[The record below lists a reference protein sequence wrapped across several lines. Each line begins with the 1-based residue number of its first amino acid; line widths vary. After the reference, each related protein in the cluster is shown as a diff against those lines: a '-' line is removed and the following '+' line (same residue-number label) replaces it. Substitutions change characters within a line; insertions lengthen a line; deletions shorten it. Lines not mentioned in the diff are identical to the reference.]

1 MSVVL
6 RLEGFRSHH
15 STKVTLP
22 AGLTTYICGPN
33 GSGKTDLYRAIR
45 WVLFAKKNDKI
56 HPLETSTVVRVSLR
70 IGGMRIVRTGLPDTI
85 LVQREGKTYHGEEA
99 ETIIRSV
106 FGTREAW
113 ELSSSSRGIHPYITA
128 NSQKRLEILN
138 EITEEAKARDI
149 IVALVAKFKSEVK
162 VLTTKH
168 KERMIRYEAVY
179 GTESI
184 DAAKILSDKERA
196 SLQAQIVQA
205 KRVANAYQIHCDNR
219 SQLEIKAKEARASV
233 AGVTGV
239 TTSELERLRE
249 QEGLSRAYTAAERA
263 VQALRSN
270 ASSMSGVRVTQEELD
285 AAIVAEANYAASH
298 ASFSKLGLAH
308 IENAVITAMTAC
320 ERSLEYSEIA
330 LSNARY
336 RELERACPK
345 TYATVQDATSASLA
359 SMAQIAALEQSIKYA
374 PVFQQRKM
382 LAGLQAQLG
391 SDASGD
397 LISLCTT
404 LEYRISQQKVH
415 ASRAAYE
422 REYRRITGEP
432 AVDGAEAGVL
442 ARIQS
447 TRASIDNIERSKVVV
462 CCPHCSGQLVHVDGK
477 LAKFEGKIE
486 QGDTAALK
494 RHLSDLIKLATM
506 KYPAAPDCEP
516 LSSVS
521 EAEAKVA
528 LAKKC
533 IALRSSQVQIPEDVR
548 ELDCTV
554 PEANMRLAKARQQ
567 LAEAKECVRVL
578 TLLEQATKP
587 RDIPLGVEI
596 MDEKICRQR
605 LRQLA
610 SLQFHPKPSQT
621 SVAIRAQ
628 LRFQEA
634 QDKLAA
640 LQQPE
645 RLVSEIEVREYSS
658 KLSQLQVFSKQL
670 EEAEAGL
677 AKITTTR
684 EMLIAAKKAV
694 RDLEVKLAD
703 DKKYSAMDKQASEI
717 EVVCDELD
725 AKRVQYDRALE
736 YLEQHFKPGSDIKMK
751 DCSQGL
757 ANDVNSILS
766 QCDSCI
772 RIDIPMK
779 GDRTKI
785 VCYKNGKKLGSPL
798 EASEGEISLMSF
810 AFRLCFCLMRRGTIV
825 ILDEVTREMS
835 ALVRDMCLEIAMNA
849 CKKAGKTLL
858 ITDHTSICG
867 DYDKVIDLTPGAVTG
882 VDVEKQRE

>member
-22 AGLTTYICGPN
+22 AGLTTYVCGPN

-56 HPLETSTVVRVSLR
+56 HPLDTSTVVRVSLR
-70 IGGMRIVRTGLPDTI
+70 IAGMRVVRTGLPDTI
-85 LVQREGKTYHGEEA
+85 LVQRDGRTYQGEDA

-149 IVALVAKFKSEVK
+149 IVTLVAKFKSEVK
-162 VLTTKH
+162 VLKAKH
-168 KERMIRYEAVY
+168 EKEMIRYEAVY
-179 GTESI
+179 GSESI
-184 DAAKILSDKERA
+184 DSTKILSDQERA
-196 SLQAQIVQA
+196 ALQPQIVQA
-205 KRVANAYQIHCDNR
+205 KRVANAYQTHCDNR

-239 TTSELERLRE
+239 TASELERLRE
-249 QEGLSRAYTAAERA
+249 QESLSRAYTAAEKTVQTLRPTGHAGKRA
-263 VQALRSN
+263 
-270 ASSMSGVRVTQEELD
+270 TQEELD

-298 ASFSKLGLAH
+298 TAFSKLGLSH
-308 IENAVITAMTAC
+308 IESSVTAAITAC
-320 ERSLEYSEIA
+320 ERSLEYSEIG
-330 LSNARY
+330 LSNAHY

-345 TYATVQDATSASLA
+345 TYATVQDATLA
-359 SMAQIAALEQSIKYA
+359 VQTTSAQITALEQSIKYTHA
-374 PVFQQRKM
+374 FQQQKT
-382 LAGLQAQLG
+382 LSSHLSQLG

-404 LEYRISQQKVH
+404 LEHRISQQKVH

-422 REYRRITGEP
+422 REYTRVMGEP

-447 TRASIDNIERSKVVV
+447 TRSSIDNIERSKVVV

-494 RHLSDLIKLATM
+494 RHLSDLTKLATM
-506 KYPAAPDCEP
+506 KYPALPDCEP

-528 LAKKC
+528 LAKRC
-533 IALRSSQVQIPEDVR
+533 IALRSSQVQIPEGVA

-554 PEANMRLAKARQQ
+554 EQANARLGRARQQ
-567 LAEAKECVRVL
+567 LGEAKECVRVL

-587 RDIPLGVEI
+587 REIPLDVEI
-596 MDEKICRQR
+596 MDEKVCRER
-605 LRQLA
+605 LRQL
-610 SLQFHPKPSQT
+610 SLLQFHPKPT
-621 SVAIRAQ
+621 VTATAIRAQ
-628 LRFQEA
+628 LRLQEA
-634 QDKLAA
+634 QDKLAG
-640 LQQPE
+640 LQKPE
-645 RLVSEIEVREYSS
+645 RLVSESEVREYASR
-658 KLSQLQVFSKQL
+658 LSQLEVFSKQL
-670 EEAEAGL
+670 EQAEEGL
-677 AKITTTR
+677 AKITTTK
-684 EMLIAAKKAV
+684 EMLLTAKKAV
-694 RDLEVKLAD
+694 RELEVKLAD
-703 DKKYSAMDKQASEI
+703 DKKYSAMDKQAAEI
-717 EVVCDELD
+717 EVICDELD
-725 AKRVQYDRALE
+725 ARTVQYDRALE
-736 YLEQHFKPGSDIKMK
+736 YLEQHFKPGSDVKMK

-785 VCYKNGKKLGSPL
+785 VCFKNGKKLGSPL
-798 EASEGEISLMSF
+798 EASDGEVSLMSF

-882 VDVEKQRE
+882 VDVEKERE